1 MTAGWHTYVA
11 DDHPAA
17 MLLTARA
24 IRERCARVM
33 AAAEHGDTPFWRW
46 REERLPDVA
55 DYVCATIRERDPTL
69 AVPFHS
75 RWRHF
80 ETHGV
85 DRWKAIADAHQLT
98 GTERARTQIDLAVT
112 SVLLDAGAGP
122 RWRYKDA
129 TTGEAYS
136 RSEGLALA
144 SLGLFAA
151 GAFSADR
158 AKPLR
163 ADAAALESLDA
174 AVLTNGFQATVDNP
188 LVGVAER
195 AALLRRLGAVAAA
208 TPVVF
213 GSPARLGNLFDY

>member
-80 ETHGV
+80 ETHGIN
-85 DRWKAIADAHQLT
+85 RWKAIADANPLNA
-98 GTERARTQIDLAVT
+98 TERARARIDLVFT

-129 TTGEAYS
+129 ATGEAYP

-144 SLGLFAA
+144 SLASFAA
-151 GAFSADR
+151 GAFSGESAN
-158 AKPLR
+158 PLR
-163 ADAAALESLDA
+163 A
-174 AVLTNGFQATVDNP
+174 
-188 LVGVAER
+188 
-195 AALLRRLGAVAAA
+195 
-208 TPVVF
+208 
-213 GSPARLGNLFDY
+213 